1 MTLNK
6 AAHDVQ
12 CLALLLC
19 RGDRRLC
26 SGGRCQSDDAE
37 LKRCCR
43 CYATG
48 SSSSSS
54 SDVSGAAS
62 PVTSLERYLAVPAG
76 RL

>member
-37 LKRCCR
+37 ALL
-43 CYATG
+43 
-48 SSSSSS
+48 
-54 SDVSGAAS
+54 
-62 PVTSLERYLAVPAG
+62 SLLCDRQQQQQQQ
-76 RL
+76 